1 MKCACGASL
10 SSVVAM
16 LGLVGLGAAGYNT
29 IRTGCPLGTCASTA
43 AATDTAVVTPAGGPA
58 VVGSG
63 GMMNDEGGLSC
74 CERKA
79 RGEKQECCPDDVQPE
94 VQPETQPESKSDAPM
109 REPGTGLPSSSIQQP
124 G

>member
-16 LGLVGLGAAGYNT
+16 ISLVALGAAGYNT
-29 IRTGCPLGTCASTA
+29 IRTGCPLGTCVSTA
-43 AATDTAVVTPAGGPA
+43 ASAGAAVVTPAGGPA
-58 VVGSG
+58 VVGAG
-63 GMMNDEGGLSC
+63 GMMSDEGGLSC

-79 RGEKQECCPDDVQPE
+79 RGEKQECCPDE
-94 VQPETQPESKSDAPM
+94 VQPETQPEAKSEAPVS
-109 REPGTGLPSSSIQQP
+109 EPRTGLPSSRNQQP

>member
-16 LGLVGLGAAGYNT
+16 ISLVALGAAGYNT
-29 IRTGCPLGTCASTA
+29 IRTGCPLGTCASA
-43 AATDTAVVTPAGGPA
+43 AASAGAAVVTPAGGPA

-79 RGEKQECCPDDVQPE
+79 RGEKQECCPDE
-94 VQPETQPESKSDAPM
+94 AQPETQPEAKSESKSDAPM
-109 REPGTGLPSSSIQQP
+109 SEPGTGLPSSSNQQP